1 MSYTGADR
9 AQVESL
15 GSLLLVAVVVVSA
28 GTFGA
33 YYVASATSGN
43 AGGAAGSAN
52 GADLTL
58 ELSVT
63 TDEVE
68 LSHNGGDSVSTD
80 GLQINVENAT
90 GEYTYDFSDGRL
102 RGDGDGQLDPG
113 EQWRLAWSQAQ
124 NTEVTVS
131 VVDDDGRVIF
141 RGTATTES
149 ATTERPAELAGG
161 EEVDGQLGSQDPE
174 SGETDGGD
182 EEQSE
187 PTEPTNPWLDTN
199 DNGVFEPQAGDVNV
213 SLSGGSIP
221 DQYSQKASSS
231 TLRVPA
237 GVTVDAGNAEIKLD
251 SAENVQIAGKLE
263 TKGQMTVQAPGYID
277 IDGGELDNSNGGGN
291 SISLDSGGSLTATA
305 ATVRTKGQVTAASA
319 GAMDLSDADF
329 DNSQGS
335 GNSISLDSED
345 TLTATGTTVTTKGQL
360 AVASAGAMDVSS
372 ANLDNSQ
379 GGGNSVSLDSEA
391 GLTATG
397 TVVTTKGQITAASAG
412 TMDVSNAT
420 LNNSKGGG
428 NSISLDSEAG
438 LTARTTTIQSKG
450 QITAASA
457 GAMDLSNTTID
468 NSQGGGNSVTLDSE
482 DTLTAAGATAT
493 TKGKITA
500 TSENEM
506 NLSGASF
513 DNSKGGQN
521 DIEFTVE
528 TSGNLSLVDA
538 ELRSEGNAIATVPEV
553 ERGDGE
559 GDEESESEED
569 EERPENKYV
578 VKIQNA
584 VVEDADD
591 RLKIVPEDAHTGT
604 PASGG
609 VSDD

>member
-1 MSYTGADR
+1 MSRLTTDR

-43 AGGAAGSAN
+43 AGGAAGGAN

-63 TDEVE
+63 TDELE

-80 GLQINVENAT
+80 GLQIRVENAT
-90 GEYTYDFSDGRL
+90 GEYTYDFSEGRL
-102 RGDGDGQLDPG
+102 RGDGDGQFEPG
-113 EQWRLAWSQAQ
+113 ERWRLAWDQEQ
-124 NTEVTVS
+124 NTEVTVLL
-131 VVDDDGRVIF
+131 VDGDGRVVF

-149 ATTERPAELAGG
+149 ATTERPANLASG
-161 EEVDGQLGSQDPE
+161 EEVDGQSGSQDPE
-174 SGETDGGD
+174 SGDTDGGG

-187 PTEPTNPWLDTN
+187 PIEPTNPWLDTN
-199 DNGVFEPQAGDVNV
+199 DNGVFEPQAGDANV

-251 SAENVQIAGKLE
+251 SAENVQVAGKLE
-263 TKGQMTVQAPGYID
+263 TRGQITVQTSGYID
-277 IDGGELDNSNGGGN
+277 IDGGELDNSEGGGN
-291 SISLDSGGSLTATA
+291 SISLDSSGSITATT
-305 ATVRTKGQVTAASA
+305 ATVRTKGQITATSI
-319 GAMDLSDADF
+319 GAMDVSDADF
-329 DNSQGS
+329 DNSEGG
-335 GNSISLDSED
+335 GNSVSLDSEN
-345 TLTATGTTVTTKGQL
+345 TLTATGTTVTTKGQIT
-360 AVASAGAMDVSS
+360 AASIGAMDVSS
-372 ANLDNSQ
+372 ANFDNSQGGGNSVSLDSEAELTGTGTVVTTKGQITVASGGTTDLSNAVLDNSQ

-391 GLTATG
+391 GFTARNT
-397 TVVTTKGQITAASAG
+397 TIQTKGQIAAASG
-412 TMDVSNAT
+412 
-420 LNNSKGGG
+420 
-428 NSISLDSEAG
+428 
-438 LTARTTTIQSKG
+438 
-450 QITAASA
+450 
-457 GAMDLSNTTID
+457 GAMDLSNATID
-468 NSQGGGNSVTLDSE
+468 NSKGGGNSVTLDSE
-482 DTLTAAGATAT
+482 DTLTATGAVAT

-500 TSENEM
+500 KSQSEM

-513 DNSKGGQN
+513 DNSKGGGAN
-521 DIEFTVE
+521 IEFTVE

-538 ELRSEGNAIATVPEV
+538 ELSSKGSAIATVPEE
-553 ERGDGE
+553 EREDEEGDG
-559 GDEESESEED
+559 ESEED

-578 VKIQNA
+578 VEIRNA
-584 VVEDADD
+584 VIEDSDD
-591 RLKIVPEDAHTGT
+591 RLKIVPEGAYTGT